1 MLCRFS
7 LESLSRH
14 SALSASPSWCPGSD
28 SARGLPSVHWPEG
41 SVRAE
46 DLSLCGAGR
55 GQKGPPC
62 ARRRGTLP
70 RPAQEHTGGFV
81 SSGTLRSK
89 PLGPACGELGSCD
102 RPPCQ
107 NQPPTLKQT
116 RVGPLPL
123 APPRAQGP
131 RLQSAC
137 SGWHEGRP
145 FALAPRLTTL
155 LSVMCRWGSYL
166 MSRGLCP
173 LESVNPPHSVPNM
186 SSGSAVPG
194 TQKHTIEVGRGAS
207 SSHKL
212 VEAGA
217 GPLSKNSALAI
228 FQCMAL
234 ENQSP
239 KQHRVPTG
247 RGKVSDPLILARPTG
262 WLQSPSLIPGVPGD
276 P

>member
-7 LESLSRH
+7 LESLSRQ
-14 SALSASPSWCPGSD
+14 SALCASPSWCPGSD

-107 NQPPTLKQT
+107 NQPPSLKQT
-116 RVGPLPL
+116 RGSVLFL
-123 APPRAQGP
+123 WPRP
-131 RLQSAC
+131 E
-137 SGWHEGRP
+137 HK
-145 FALAPRLTTL
+145 
-155 LSVMCRWGSYL
+155 
-166 MSRGLCP
+166 
-173 LESVNPPHSVPNM
+173 
-186 SSGSAVPG
+186 VPG
-194 TQKHTIEVGRGAS
+194 YSQLVPDGMRVARLLWPHAS
-207 SSHKL
+207 PHCY
-212 VEAGA
+212 
-217 GPLSKNSALAI
+217 P
-228 FQCMAL
+228 
-234 ENQSP
+234 
-239 KQHRVPTG
+239 
-247 RGKVSDPLILARPTG
+247 
-262 WLQSPSLIPGVPGD
+262 
-276 P
+276 